1 MKIVSEV
8 MLVAV
13 TTGMILVTAVTIVTV
28 VTVVA
33 VLAVVTEVVTNYI
46 SERNYNR

>member
-1 MKIVSEV
+1 MTEV

-28 VTVVA
+28 VKVVA
-33 VLAVVTEVVTNYI
+33 VLTVVTEVVTNYI
-46 SERNYNR
+46 SESIYNR